1 MLTPNHL
8 QEFAESGIPKEIAEA
23 IFRSVSDP
31 KEIAAFLGWKA
42 YQGPPGWLYEGIDP
56 VTGRPTGIGQFKP
69 DGGIIFPDGK
79 KAKYLSQKGADGK
92 GKYDACCLPVPGI
105 RWREIVEDTSR
116 PIRYLEG
123 AKKAIASMIHTGIPA
138 IALSGV
144 DMATFGRGGQLT
156 PTIAVLSGEGRPSE
170 IAYDSDIATNK
181 NVRVAA
187 IAFGRSLKK
196 AGCVVTV
203 RTWSEDLGK
212 GIDDAIVNVGI
223 EEFDRQSAFAEFD
236 EWLKPA
242 KKVKEAI
249 ANSDTDDELE
259 AKEKKMPK
267 QSIIAKAIAEA
278 YQNKL
283 AWRPAYKRWY
293 RYGAEIEGCW
303 SNEEEDFISRLISME
318 LSAQGLEHSASYLAG
333 ILKLMK
339 AFLAVKGWDS
349 TRNLLPAKNGVIDL
363 ATLKLSPH
371 SPDYKLTWQLPYN
384 YEPKADCKPIT
395 DWLLEVTKGNNSLL
409 ELLRSFLYSIVHGRT
424 DIHRYLEI
432 LGPSG
437 SGKSTFMKL
446 ATAIVGDRNTHITK
460 LKKLEGNF
468 ETASLMDKRLVLIT
482 DSDRYGGTVETLK
495 ALTGGDSIPYEE
507 KFLQSKEGFHPECK
521 VIIACNEPI
530 QAQDYIALERRRI
543 TVPFDNKVS
552 VENQRSLIE
561 EVNGEMVGEFVSY
574 LPGLLNWVLN
584 TGKETAEKYLKKTE
598 KMVTGYRRIAMQAI
612 VATNPIADWAD
623 QHLIYEQGTRL
634 QVGVAQKNKD
644 GGSSNSYLNVSSW
657 MYASYAEFCATT
669 GTHLL
674 SLKRFIM
681 LANDLFVNQLKLN
694 VRHAKDRVCA
704 FFENL
709 KLRSEFDECGGLIS
723 GETPV
728 STPETPVSTPET
740 PVSTPETPVSTPETP
755 VSTPLPTPPADPD
768 WGEFPSATTDSRET
782 RKNKALACRN
792 QLIKAMAIANCHKDF
807 IPLQK
812 RWTWQEVCWVS
823 ENLFT
828 TEQARKF
835 QAILATEQQELEL
848 GQ

>member
-1 MLTPNHL
+1 MLTDKHL
-8 QEFAESGIPKEIAEA
+8 QEFAKSGISKEIAES

-31 KEIAAFLGWKA
+31 KEIAAFLGWLA

-56 VTGRPTGIGQFKP
+56 VTGKSTGIGQFKP
-69 DGGIIFPDGK
+69 DGGITFPDGS

-105 RWREIVEDTSR
+105 DWQEVVNDISIPVRVAEGGKKSTS
-116 PIRYLEG
+116 
-123 AKKAIASMIHTGIPA
+123 SMLHTTMPT

-144 DMATFGRGGQLT
+144 DMATYGRSGQLT
-156 PTIAVLSGEGRPSE
+156 PTMAAVGREGRIIE
-170 IAYDSDIATNK
+170 IAYDSDIIENK
-181 NVRVAA
+181 NVRAAA
-187 IAFGRSLKK
+187 IAFGKSLKK
-196 AGCVVTV
+196 VGCTV
-203 RTWSEDLGK
+203 KIRLWPLEWGK
-212 GIDDAIVNVGI
+212 GIDDAIVNIGV
-223 EEFDRQSAFAEFD
+223 EKFDRQSAVVDFD
-236 EWLKPA
+236 EWLKPT

-249 ANSDTDDELE
+249 ANSGETDEPE
-259 AKEKKMPK
+259 VKEKKMPK

-283 AWRPAYKRWY
+283 AWRPTYKRWY
-293 RYGAEIEGCW
+293 RYGAEIDGCW

-318 LSAQGLEHSASYLAG
+318 LSARGLEHSASYLAG

-363 ATLKLSPH
+363 TTLKLSAH
-371 SPDYKLTWQLPYN
+371 SPHYKLTWQLPYN
-384 YEPKADCKPIT
+384 YEPKANCKPIT

-409 ELLRSFLYSIVHGRT
+409 ELLRSFLYSIIHGRT

-552 VENQRSLIE
+552 VKNQRSLIE

-723 GETPV
+723 GEI
-728 STPETPVSTPET
+728 

-768 WGEFPSATTDSRET
+768 WGKFPSATTDSRET

-792 QLIKAMAIANCHKDF
+792 QLLKAMAIANCHKDF
-807 IPLQK
+807 VPLQS
-812 RWTWQEVCWVS
+812 RWTWGEVSWVS
-823 ENLFT
+823 KNLFT
-828 TEQARKF
+828 AEQARKF
-835 QAILATEQQELEL
+835 MAIMETKQQELDL